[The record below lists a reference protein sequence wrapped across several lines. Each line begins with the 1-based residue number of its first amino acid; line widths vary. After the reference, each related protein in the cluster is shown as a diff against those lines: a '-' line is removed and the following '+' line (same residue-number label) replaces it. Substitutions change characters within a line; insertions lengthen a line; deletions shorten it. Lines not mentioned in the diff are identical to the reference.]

1 MLSQHY
7 KKAVIRCACMLFA
20 GTALQLFTGAVNA
33 SLLVYPLDI
42 VLAANYLYLLVLI
55 SFNKEKWKWTEHFT
69 GRATYI
75 TSLTAML
82 ALTIIFGLIRQ
93 DGASGAIDALGFS
106 QMKSSWTFNIFLL
119 HFTSVIGVKA
129 IDDLR
134 NIKRQKLHTAIMH
147 AAFFI
152 ILLAGIFGSGEKQRV
167 HLTAIQG
174 EPTNYGAAED
184 GKKVELPFIIRLKD
198 FSLDEY
204 PPHIHIYADDNLSKE
219 HIIIKEKGNS
229 GTLDGWHIECK
240 EYMEMAGC
248 KPGDSLYRPM
258 NHVGATTAIRVKAT
272 AGNETVEGWISC
284 GSHIFPGSALPL
296 PDGRMLVM
304 PRREVK
310 KYLSQVEISTGDKKK
325 EFDIAVNSPATI
337 GAWKIYQSGYDNS
350 RGRWSTTSTL
360 ECVKDSWQPV
370 THTAMWL
377 ILAAGIFAL
386 FANRTKK
393 KRK

>member
-1 MLSQHY
+1 M
-7 KKAVIRCACMLFA
+7 
-20 GTALQLFTGAVNA
+20 GAVDA
-33 SLLVYPLDI
+33 SLLAYPLDV

-82 ALTIIFGLIRQ
+82 VLTIIFGLVRQ
-93 DGASGAIDALGFS
+93 DGAGGAIGALGLS
-106 QMKSSWTFNIFLL
+106 QMKNSWTFNIFLL

-147 AAFFI
+147 TAFFI
-152 ILLAGIFGSGEKQRV
+152 VLFAGIFGSGGKQKV

-174 EPTNYGAAED
+174 NPVNIGTAEN
-184 GKKVELPFIIRLKD
+184 GKKAELPFIIRLKD
-198 FSLDEY
+198 FSLEEY

-219 HIIIKEKGNS
+219 HIIIKEKGDS
-229 GTLDGWHIECK
+229 ATLGKWHIECK
-240 EYMEMAGC
+240 EYLEMAGC
-248 KPGDSLYRPM
+248 KPGDSLYRSM
-258 NHVGATTAIRVKAT
+258 NHVGATTAIYVRAT
-272 AGNETVEGWISC
+272 AGNNTVEGWISC

-296 PDGRMLVM
+296 PDGQMLAM

-310 KYLSQVEISTGDKKK
+310 KYLSQVEVSTGDEIKN
-325 EFDIAVNSPATI
+325 FDIAVNSPAAI
-337 GAWKIYQSGYDNS
+337 GAWKIYQSGYDNA
-350 RGRWSTTSTL
+350 RGRWSTTSTF
-360 ECVKDSWQPV
+360 ECVKDSWQPA

-377 ILAAGIFAL
+377 ILAAGVFAL